1 MTICTSDY
9 KQMVDVGTGSVWYSM
24 YSTAVVHLTDD
35 DKEFLQYGMD
45 FLKSGEC
52 EADDA
57 QITARQMEL
66 IQRRFAKIA
75 PMDAVWDMSNPSR
88 RGPWQHGI
96 SGNVTSCA
104 NLYTTADGKDLFHE
118 VISLLKYADM
128 NGTDILVT

>member
-1 MTICTSDY
+1 MRIYTSDF
-9 KQMVDVGTGSVWYSM
+9 KQSVDVGTGSIWYSV
-24 YSTAVVHLTDD
+24 YSTAITHLSDN
-35 DKEFLQYGMD
+35 DKVFLQYGLN

-52 EADDA
+52 AADDA

-66 IQRRFAKIA
+66 IQRRFTKIA
-75 PMDAVWDMSNPSR
+75 PIDAIWNMDDSTQK
-88 RGPWQHGI
+88 GPWHYGI
-96 SGNVTSCA
+96 ASNVTSCA